1 MLLPSRRE
9 LSPGI
14 FFIWREM
21 KELTLSIFADES
33 GGQNGTSKYYLLT
46 LVFHDQSF
54 RVAPLIE
61 AYKNSLNSKGLP
73 DISLHAS
80 PLIYGKGE
88 YENLDLATRKRLLAS
103 FFVLT
108 RRLPVR
114 YMTLAYKRAEVA
126 SLEQLIARIRRDLV
140 VFISDNL
147 EYFQSFDSIK
157 IYYDNGQHAVTEA
170 LHAAIEFM
178 LSKNAVIYKDARPQD
193 YALSQVAD
201 FLCTVELTAIK
212 YENHDETNTDLKV
225 FGNVTEFKKG
235 YLRHLRKKRLA

>member
-1 MLLPSRRE
+1 
-9 LSPGI
+9 
-14 FFIWREM
+14 M

-73 DISLHAS
+73 DIPLHAS

-126 SLEQLIARIRRDLV
+126 SLEQLIARIRPGLV

-212 YENHDETNTDLKV
+212 YENHDETNTDRKV